1 MFSIEDHRDLEN
13 RGISISV
20 IEDQLLRFSKGFPFL
35 SIARPAIPGDGIL
48 VPREETLKDFVTLY
62 ESNSSSEKV
71 LKFVP
76 ASGAA
81 TRMFKDLYAYSE
93 ADRSE
98 YDDRVIDKF
107 ISGLP
112 RFAFYDELKACLT
125 SKGQDLESLVN
136 SGEYRPVIKCLM
148 DPECLNYGNRPKG
161 LLPFHRYVRGSR
173 TAFEEHLVEGA
184 LYCKGNNGIA
194 RIHLTVSPEHK
205 QAFERKLR
213 EVKKDFEDKYG
224 SGLLV
229 EFSTQDPSTDTIAV
243 DADNKPVRD
252 DSGRMVF
259 RPGGHG
265 ALLGNLSGLDADIIF
280 IKNIDNVVP
289 DHLKEETV
297 MYKKALGGMLLSFR
311 ERIFY
316 YLNIL
321 SENADNDDGLIDE
334 IMTFLQDELCLIP
347 PWGNDQWDSEA
358 RRRYLIS
365 RLNRPLR
372 ICGMVKNAGEPGG
385 GPFWVKNSDGSV
397 SLQIVESFQINLSN
411 PLMKKLFHG
420 STHFNPVDVVC
431 SVRDFKGDR
440 YDLQTFRDPETG
452 FISRKSFAGMEIK
465 ALELPGLWNGAMA
478 DWNTIF
484 VEVPLATFN
493 PVKTINDLLR
503 PEHLTG

>member
-81 TRMFKDLYAYSE
+81 TRMFKDLYAYNE

-265 ALLGNLSGLDADIIF
+265 ALLGNVAF
-280 IKNIDNVVP
+280 IQGKDF
-289 DHLKEETV
+289 
-297 MYKKALGGMLLSFR
+297 LL
-311 ERIFY
+311 
-316 YLNIL
+316 
-321 SENADNDDGLIDE
+321 
-334 IMTFLQDELCLIP
+334 P
-347 PWGNDQWDSEA
+347 
-358 RRRYLIS
+358 
-365 RLNRPLR
+365 
-372 ICGMVKNAGEPGG
+372 
-385 GPFWVKNSDGSV
+385 
-397 SLQIVESFQINLSN
+397 
-411 PLMKKLFHG
+411 
-420 STHFNPVDVVC
+420 
-431 SVRDFKGDR
+431 
-440 YDLQTFRDPETG
+440 
-452 FISRKSFAGMEIK
+452 
-465 ALELPGLWNGAMA
+465 
-478 DWNTIF
+478 
-484 VEVPLATFN
+484 
-493 PVKTINDLLR
+493 
-503 PEHLTG
+503 